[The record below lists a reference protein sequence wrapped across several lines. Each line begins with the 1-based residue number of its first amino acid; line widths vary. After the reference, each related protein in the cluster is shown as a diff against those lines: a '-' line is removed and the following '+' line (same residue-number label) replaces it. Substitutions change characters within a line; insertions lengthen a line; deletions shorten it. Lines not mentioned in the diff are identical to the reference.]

1 MYGIVTGEMEKCEL
15 YHVSCVVVCCR
26 DRSLTSC
33 EMQGKPSRLASSLSV
48 RCCVRRNRQS
58 CAQPLFSHEIAYV
71 ARRCAGPRHAGKSHP
86 SPITSHPRFEQGG
99 GGAVTCSRIASFKG
113 AVESSMVWR
122 KLCNNAYIAMATR
135 GSMCERLAHATAR
148 CQRCCRP
155 GGKSCPPL
163 VVRILLV

>member
-33 EMQGKPSRLASSLSV
+33 EMQGKPSRLASSC
-48 RCCVRRNRQS
+48 RCGAA
-58 CAQPLFSHEIAYV
+58 CAEI
-71 ARRCAGPRHAGKSHP
+71 GNHAHSLCFRTKSHMSHADARVQDTHEKP
-86 SPITSHPRFEQGG
+86 SFPHHITSHPRFEQGG
-99 GGAVTCSRIASFKG
+99 GGVVTGSRIASFKG
-113 AVESSMVWR
+113 AAESSIVDGLR

-135 GSMCERLAHATAR
+135 GSMCERLTHATAR

-155 GGKSCPPL
+155 
-163 VVRILLV
+163 